1 MKKAGDILY
10 KAECVVAGFA
20 FVVMV
25 GVIVFNVI
33 ARYIMH
39 SSFAWAEEIS
49 YLGFNWAVFFGIC
62 VVYRNQGLISIDV
75 LVDHLPKKVQNVVQ
89 IATFAV
95 VGLANIAL
103 VVWGMQLAIQGW
115 ARTTAALA
123 IPYFW
128 MYVEIPIACFVLM
141 LYSFHNCYICLRGGN
156 VEAAALEDRT

>member
-10 KAECVVAGFA
+10 GIECVIAGLA

-33 ARYIMH
+33 ARYVMH

-62 VVYRNQGLISIDV
+62 VVYRNQGLISIVV
-75 LVDHLPKKVQNVVQ
+75 LVDHLPQKVQRVVQ
-89 IATFAV
+89 TLTFAV

-103 VVWGMQLAIQGW
+103 VIWGFQLAIQGM
-115 ARTTAALA
+115 ARTTASLA

-128 MYVEIPIACFVLM
+128 MYIEIPIACLILM
-141 LYSFHNCYICLRGGN
+141 LYSFHNCYICLRGGE
-156 VEAAALEDRT
+156 VEAAALEERT

>member
-10 KAECVVAGFA
+10 RIECVIAGLA

-33 ARYIMH
+33 ARYVMH

-75 LVDHLPKKVQNVVQ
+75 LVDHLPQKVQRVVQ
-89 IATFAV
+89 TLTFAV

-103 VVWGMQLAIQGW
+103 VIWGFQLAIQGM
-115 ARTTAALA
+115 ARTTASLA

-128 MYVEIPIACFVLM
+128 MYIEIPIACLILM
-141 LYSFHNCYICLRGGN
+141 LYSFHNCYICLRRSE
-156 VEAAALEDRT
+156 VEAAALEERT

>member
-10 KAECVVAGFA
+10 RIECVIAGLA

-33 ARYIMH
+33 ARYVMH

-75 LVDHLPKKVQNVVQ
+75 LVDHLPQKVQRVVQ
-89 IATFAV
+89 TLTFAV

-103 VVWGMQLAIQGW
+103 VIWGFQLAIQGM
-115 ARTTAALA
+115 ARTTASLA

-128 MYVEIPIACFVLM
+128 MYIEIPIACLILM
-141 LYSFHNCYICLRGGN
+141 LCSFHNCYICLRGGE
-156 VEAAALEDRT
+156 VEAAALEERT